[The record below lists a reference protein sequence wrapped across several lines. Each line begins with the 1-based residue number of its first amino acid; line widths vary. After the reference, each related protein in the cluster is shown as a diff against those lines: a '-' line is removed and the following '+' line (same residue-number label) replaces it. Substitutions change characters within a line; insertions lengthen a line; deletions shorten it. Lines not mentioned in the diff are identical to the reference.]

1 MKLKKLRIPF
11 SVWFAI
17 NFLAR
22 QRRIIPHFPGLSAEA
37 FSFVVTVLRS
47 IRALKHTLK
56 GMLNSARIYCRTVHF
71 SYFGRSAYI
80 FASVDASFY
89 CSLVLLSF
97 LQRGYAKANRRFQ
110 RY

>member
-37 FSFVVTVLRS
+37 FSFACSTPPGFIVGRFTFRILDALPIFSPPLMPLFTVL
-47 IRALKHTLK
+47 
-56 GMLNSARIYCRTVHF
+56 
-71 SYFGRSAYI
+71 
-80 FASVDASFY
+80 
-89 CSLVLLSF
+89 
-97 LQRGYAKANRRFQ
+97 
-110 RY
+110 